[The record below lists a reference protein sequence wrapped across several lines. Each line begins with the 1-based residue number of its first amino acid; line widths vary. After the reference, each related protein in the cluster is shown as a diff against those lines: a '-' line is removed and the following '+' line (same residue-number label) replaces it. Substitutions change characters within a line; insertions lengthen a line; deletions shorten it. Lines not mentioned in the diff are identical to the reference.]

1 MVQAEGLILVDMIR
15 CPLQLSAVLA
25 AVLCAGVV
33 QPAPASTPVP
43 PLVLAQLQAP
53 SEGMI
58 DVRTAIDR
66 VLARYVGT
74 VIEAELKRGRP
85 DELTDVV
92 YELRL
97 LTPQGNMLRLRVDA
111 ANGDILEVD
120 GRGLTRARRPN

>member
-1 MVQAEGLILVDMIR
+1 MIR
-15 CPLQLSAVLA
+15 CPLQLSALLA
-25 AVLCAGVV
+25 AVFCAGAVHA
-33 QPAPASTPVP
+33 APASP
-43 PLVLAQLQAP
+43 PLSPIVIAQLQAP
-53 SEGMI
+53 REGMI

-74 VIEAELKRGRP
+74 VVEAELKRGRP
-85 DELTDVV
+85 DEFTDVV

-97 LTPQGNMLRLRVDA
+97 LTPQGNMLRIRVDA

>member
-1 MVQAEGLILVDMIR
+1 MIKY
-15 CPLQLSAVLA
+15 PLHLSALLATVLG
-25 AVLCAGVV
+25 AGFAHA
-33 QPAPASTPVP
+33 APAFEPVSP
-43 PLVLAQLQAP
+43 IVLAQLQAP
-53 SEGMI
+53 REGMI

-74 VIEAELKRGRP
+74 VVEAELKRGRP
-85 DELTDVV
+85 DELADVV

-97 LTPQGNMLRLRVDA
+97 LTPQGNMLRIRVDA